1 MTGQPCSCGADTER
15 LATENEQLRNTV
27 QALRKALALV
37 TEAQSSMMRAHADA
51 QSSVWQA
58 HAKAN
63 ELVSDALSLWTYPK
77 IPNN

>member
-1 MTGQPCSCGADTER
+1 MTGQTCSCGNNVEQ

-37 TEAQSSMMRAHADA
+37 TEAQSSMVVAHADA
-51 QSSVWQA
+51 QSSVWRAQ
-58 HAKAN
+58 AKAN
-63 ELVSDALSLWTYPK
+63 ELVSDALGLWTYPK